1 MFRKM
6 GCLCS
11 KLFLWRRPR
20 HEELQEEQP
29 KQFSWDKR
37 REGLRKEDYIIKD
50 QKDATLGRVPGTVN
64 GQQFLVQNCENCNIY
79 VFDHS
84 AAINID
90 DCVDCNFFLGP
101 IKSSVFI
108 RDCKNC
114 KFIVSCQQFRTR
126 DCNKIDILL
135 CCNTQPIIEASSGM
149 RFGCY
154 QYYYPELADHFKS
167 AGVTV
172 FNNNWGNIHDFTQ
185 DPDEQHFSN
194 LPEDAKI
201 DNFLSIPLAEE
212 FSKMKISLDVN
223 DSVVPKTHGNRR
235 KPSNESTLVVFFNDG
250 SCSDRAFSFI
260 NAMRSNH
267 SECTLIQTKEVEL
280 KPEDAQRVFNVDSYN
295 NIVQQGAVIG
305 MEYNGDDCV
314 ETCKTEALNF
324 MKGSAGLIF
333 VSQSQSEAEKQIE
346 DFYNFADMQ
355 MAV

>member
-1 MFRKM
+1 MHWLVNAM
-6 GCLCS
+6 TDS
-11 KLFLWRRPR
+11 
-20 HEELQEEQP
+20 
-29 KQFSWDKR
+29 
-37 REGLRKEDYIIKD
+37 RERETFNML
-50 QKDATLGRVPGTVN
+50 
-64 GQQFLVQNCENCNIY
+64 NCNIY

-90 DCVDCNFFLGP
+90 DCVNCNFFLGP

-114 KFIVSCQQFRTR
+114 KFILSCQQFRTR
-126 DCNKIDILL
+126 DCNKIDIFL

-154 QYYYPELADHFKS
+154 QYFYPELADHFKS
-167 AGVTV
+167 AGVT
-172 FNNNWGNIHDFTQ
+172 
-185 DPDEQHFSN
+185 
-194 LPEDAKI
+194 DAKI
-201 DNFLSIPLAEE
+201 DDFLSIPLAEE
-212 FSKMKISLDVN
+212 FSKMNISLDVSK
-223 DSVVPKTHGNRR
+223 SVVPKTHGNRR
-235 KPSNESTLVVFFNDG
+235 KPSDESTLVVFFNDG
-250 SCSDRAFSFI
+250 SCSARAFSFI
-260 NAMRSNH
+260 NAMRSSH
-267 SECTLIQTKEVEL
+267 QECTLIQTKEVEL
-280 KPEDAQRVFNVDSYN
+280 KPEDAQRVFNTDSYN

-324 MKGSAGLIF
+324 MKGSVGLVF